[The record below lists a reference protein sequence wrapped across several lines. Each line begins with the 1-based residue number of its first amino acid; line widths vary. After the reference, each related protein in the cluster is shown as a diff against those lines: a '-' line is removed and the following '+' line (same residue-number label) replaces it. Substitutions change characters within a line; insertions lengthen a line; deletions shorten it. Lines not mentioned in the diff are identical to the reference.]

1 MIIKMGKS
9 QKNGDD
15 EKVLNKY
22 PLIFFGQM
30 RMIINKEMAE
40 KVIQKHRALVSW
52 KPARV
57 VAELV
62 AAGMSE
68 AEAAAMVKAN
78 APERKVHKPHKPHNS
93 HAKPVNLE
101 ELSTHYLVVGDYDL
115 LSLKHQD
122 ALIAAIRN
130 GKGKSSWHDE
140 PMAVTLFGL
149 VKAYPIITTAE
160 VNKFLN
166 RGAFIDSIP
175 LFIDGEAIEG
185 EMMPSAN
192 NDSVK
197 GVFRAVKQLKK
208 ITDGLMES
216 GALPLKKYLDRVPT
230 DEDVKRAVGIVA
242 PSIVN
247 PYFHKIDYAHQY
259 SNMPAPEHA
268 EDSKRIINEWKN
280 ELDIKG
286 GKKLSSQTLQGAT
299 AQALA
304 IGNTYSGRITCADYH
319 TGTQKNKQ
327 GVTSC

>member
-1 MIIKMGKS
+1 
-9 QKNGDD
+9 
-15 EKVLNKY
+15 
-22 PLIFFGQM
+22 
-30 RMIINKEMAE
+30 MIINKEKAE
-40 KVIQKHRALVSW
+40 RIIQKHRAFVNW
-52 KPARV
+52 KPARA

-68 AEAAAMVKAN
+68 VEATVMVKAN
-78 APERKVHKPHKPHNS
+78 APARKEHKPHNS

-101 ELSTHYLVVGDYDL
+101 VLSTHYLIVGDYDL
-115 LSLKHQD
+115 LSLQHQD

-149 VKAYPIITTAE
+149 VKAYPLITTAE

-175 LFIDGEAIEG
+175 LFIDGELIDG

-242 PSIVN
+242 PVIVN
-247 PYFHKIDYAHQY
+247 PYFHRIDYERQY
-259 SNMPAPEHA
+259 SEMPSHEHA
-268 EDSKRIINEWKN
+268 EDSKRIINAWKN
-280 ELDIKG
+280 ELNIKG
-286 GKKLSSQTLQGAT
+286 GKKPNSETLASET
-299 AQALA
+299 DSDLA
-304 IGNTYSGRITCADYH
+304 ERNH
-319 TGTQKNKQ
+319 E
-327 GVTSC
+327 